1 MKKKIMVL
9 DDDEQIRQ
17 ALLKLLLTEGYEVR
31 LAAEGQE
38 ALEQLKGE
46 TVDLLL
52 LDLNLP
58 VRSGWEIFERVTS
71 ANPLLPI
78 IVITAKEKQAGMAMA
93 AGVGALMEKP
103 LNIPLLLKTI
113 TELLGEPPE
122 KRLKRLVGTEQSTRY
137 LSAAS
142 TKRLATG

>member
-9 DDDEQIRQ
+9 DDDEQIRRS
-17 ALLKLLLTEGYEVR
+17 LLKLLQTEGYEVR

-38 ALEQLKGE
+38 ALEQLGRE
-46 TVDLLL
+46 RVDLLL

-78 IVITAKEKQAGMAMA
+78 IVITGKEKQVGMAMA

-103 LNIPLLLKTI
+103 LSIPLLLKTI
-113 TELLGEPPE
+113 TALLAEPPD

-137 LSAAS
+137 LRAAS
-142 TKRLATG
+142 TKHSVRG